1 MKKLRARKVPV
12 PSQESINKY
21 LTLWETLERY
31 TLAEGALGRLFNSLC
46 PQNTDIESVLLK
58 VSALNDFYST
68 NIYDTYTVSK
78 HILDLDIDARLQK
91 PDLRLVNDIAEVNLN
106 GKMWRFYSFASKYC
120 SHHQPDSYP
129 IYDSFVDKML
139 KHYRKT
145 DNFEKFANKELK
157 DYPRFIEI
165 IESLRKHYEV
175 EGFSLRELD
184 IFLWLA
190 GKDNFPTKRPTKKR
204 KAN

>member
-1 MKKLRARKVPV
+1 MTGRVPV
-12 PSQESINKY
+12 PSKKSIRKH
-21 LTLWETLERY
+21 LARWEAEEKY
-31 TLAEGALGRLFNSLC
+31 TLPVGALSLLFADLC
-46 PQNTDIESVLLK
+46 PQNTDMESVLLK
-58 VSALNDFYST
+58 VCALNDLFST
-68 NIYDTYTVSK
+68 SIYDTYTVSK

-175 EGFSLRELD
+175 AEFSLRELD

-204 KAN
+204 SAN